1 MDKLSL
7 VKKLEADFLPVLKI
21 ATDDDMFQRF
31 GVRPQHPHGIPH
43 MLQEI
48 SFDLQEIATLLDSYP
63 DYPLRRR
70 LRHSVVKLQLK
81 LAFDL
86 VQLNALLSEVFKPKN
101 ACCALS
107 AKLNDP
113 LIKSEYQNEVRKLFS
128 CILDH

>member
-1 MDKLSL
+1 VDKLSL

-21 ATDDDMFQRF
+21 ATDDDLFQRF
-31 GVRPQHPHGIPH
+31 GVRPQHPHGISH

-70 LRHSVVKLQLK
+70 LRHSVVKLQRK

-86 VQLNALLSEVFKPKN
+86 TQLNALLSEVFKPKN
-101 ACCALS
+101 ACCVLS

-113 LIKSEYQNEVRKLFS
+113 SIKTEYQKEVRQLFS